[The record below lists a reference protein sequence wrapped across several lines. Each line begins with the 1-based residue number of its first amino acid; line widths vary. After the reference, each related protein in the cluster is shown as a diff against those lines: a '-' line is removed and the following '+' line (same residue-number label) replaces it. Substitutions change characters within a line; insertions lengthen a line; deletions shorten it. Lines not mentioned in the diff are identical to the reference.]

1 MCVSGITLGQELTW
15 LILIKDRIMLTSKT
29 ILPRVARCA
38 ALPAARAPFSSSRVL
53 SHKESSF
60 NTDDDVDKHKLDSLR
75 KHKDGA
81 AHWKRELAS
90 DSEEA
95 VKADKG
101 HGAAKE
107 SVEQLQ
113 ERTKKLAE
121 DGKQDGTSRHEG
133 M

>member
-1 MCVSGITLGQELTW
+1 MFA
-15 LILIKDRIMLTSKT
+15 SKT
-29 ILPRVARCA
+29 VLPRVARCA
-38 ALPAARAPFSSSRVL
+38 ALPAARMPFSSSRVL
-53 SHKESSF
+53 SHKESSSSTLPAHCHLEERRRKKTLTRLD
-60 NTDDDVDKHKLDSLR
+60 TDDDVDKHKLDSLR
-75 KHKDGA
+75 KHKDGS

-101 HGAAKE
+101 YGAAKE

-121 DGKQDGTSRHEG
+121 ESSKSGTSSSEG
-133 M
+133 L